1 MQQRDQSRTAFV
13 NEAKFLFD
21 PGTDLA
27 RRARQRRADECFQ
40 CVFLRGAQKAR
51 VSAHVKTG
59 QALDPTLFK
68 QFEPAADRVV
78 VQQQRSSDFLT
89 APTVVQKHQG
99 VCASRHTRG
108 HRPIARQ
115 RDQLVA
121 ILFAEETTSNHST
134 SESAKLENS
143 RNFYR
148 DFNESGYMPIIS
160 WPSRFPRCPASPR
173 SSSTGSSIPRSA
185 SRSTRPS
192 SPPAAS

>member
-27 RRARQRRADECFQ
+27 GRARQRRADEYFQ
-40 CVFLRGAQKAR
+40 CLFLRGAQKAR
-51 VSAHVKTG
+51 ASAHVKTG

-89 APTVVQKHQG
+89 TPTVVQKYQG

-134 SESAKLENS
+134 SESTKLENS
-143 RNFYR
+143 RTSSNAK
-148 DFNESGYMPIIS
+148 
-160 WPSRFPRCPASPR
+160 SRHLGRSHSIFWVF
-173 SSSTGSSIPRSA
+173 SSSGGMVKVARA
-185 SRSTRPS
+185 SRKTGQEGK
-192 SPPAAS
+192 

>member
-13 NEAKFLFD
+13 NEAKFPFD

-27 RRARQRRADECFQ
+27 RRVRQRRADEYFQ

-51 VSAHVKTG
+51 ASAHVKTG

-134 SESAKLENS
+134 SKSTKLENS

-148 DFNESGYMPIIS
+148 DFNESGYTLNCGKGVDSGP
-160 WPSRFPRCPASPR
+160 
-173 SSSTGSSIPRSA
+173 G
-185 SRSTRPS
+185 
-192 SPPAAS
+192 SPPNSRLGTAQDCSKPEET

>member
-27 RRARQRRADECFQ
+27 GRARQRRADEYFQ
-40 CVFLRGAQKAR
+40 CLFLRGAQKAR
-51 VSAHVKTG
+51 ASAHVKTG

-89 APTVVQKHQG
+89 TPTVVQKHQG

-121 ILFAEETTSNHST
+121 ILFAEETTSNHSA

-148 DFNESGYMPIIS
+148 DFNESGYPINWS
-160 WPSRFPRCPASPR
+160 ATL
-173 SSSTGSSIPRSA
+173 TGVGYRKLTITDLPGVLHRIHVA
-185 SRSTRPS
+185 NRR
-192 SPPAAS
+192 

>member
-27 RRARQRRADECFQ
+27 RRARQRRADEYFQ
-40 CVFLRGAQKAR
+40 CVFLHGAQKAR
-51 VSAHVKTG
+51 ASAHVKTG

-148 DFNESGYMPIIS
+148 DFNDSGNSCPS
-160 WPSRFPRCPASPR
+160 FSPPPSRTPPPRM
-173 SSSTGSSIPRSA
+173 
-185 SRSTRPS
+185 
-192 SPPAAS
+192 